1 MVNSLASIGIFANCF
16 GVVLS
21 WRKNDLDDDPIYWPS
36 YGDATGVYVIDEL
49 YYKYDWSLGE
59 RTL

>member
-1 MVNSLASIGIFANCF
+1 MVNSLASIGIFASCF

-21 WRKNDLDDDPIYWPS
+21 WHKNDLDDDHIDWQS
-36 YGDATGVYVIDEL
+36 YGNATGVYVIDDL
-49 YYKYDWSLGE
+49 YYKYNWSLVE